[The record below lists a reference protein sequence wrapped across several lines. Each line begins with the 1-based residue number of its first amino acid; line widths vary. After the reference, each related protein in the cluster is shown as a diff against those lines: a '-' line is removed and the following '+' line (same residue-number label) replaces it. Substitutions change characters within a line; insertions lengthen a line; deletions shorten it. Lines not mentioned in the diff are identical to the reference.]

1 MNIHNTMINTLKFI
15 FSSER
20 NNFVIEQNRD
30 VIIRL
35 KFIGTFQPNEKVDV
49 RNLRIENNTMITP
62 IKRMLFG
69 ESRDTTYSFLNSTVE
84 RSFEIINAYIRSDK
98 ISEKI
103 YCKNILSDMVKAIQG
118 LKNIQKTYRDDKLFY
133 CNIETIIENIE
144 SKLSEIKEKYP
155 EIFDIKTIQDEIF
168 EREEFLRSESFSEKK
183 VEDQIKE
190 SPPNDDIKLEKE
202 IKNETKNKSKK

>member
-20 NNFVIEQNRD
+20 SNFLIEQNRD

-69 ESRDTTYSFLNSTVE
+69 ESRDTTYSFLNSTIE

-103 YCKNILSDMVKAIQG
+103 YCKNILSDMIKAIQG

-133 CNIETIIENIE
+133 CNIETVIENIE
-144 SKLSEIKEKYP
+144 SKLSEIREKYP
-155 EIFDIKTIQDEIF
+155 EIFDIKTIQDEIL
-168 EREEFLRSESFSEKK
+168 EREEFFKNEKK
-183 VEDQIKE
+183 EITNDSKLLESEDVNAKARDPLENKKE
-190 SPPNDDIKLEKE
+190 P
-202 IKNETKNKSKK
+202 KNKK

>member
-20 NNFVIEQNRD
+20 SNFLIEQNRD
-30 VIIRL
+30 IIIRL

-69 ESRDTTYSFLNSTVE
+69 ESRDTTYSFLNSTIE

-103 YCKNILSDMVKAIQG
+103 YCKNILSDMIKAIQG

-133 CNIETIIENIE
+133 CNIETVIENIE
-144 SKLSEIKEKYP
+144 SKLSEIREKYP
-155 EIFDIKTIQDEIF
+155 EIFDIKTIQDEIL
-168 EREEFLRSESFSEKK
+168 EREEFFKNEKK
-183 VEDQIKE
+183 EILTEPKLLESEDVNAKARDALENKKE
-190 SPPNDDIKLEKE
+190 S
-202 IKNETKNKSKK
+202 KNKK

>member
-20 NNFVIEQNRD
+20 SNFLIEQNRD

-69 ESRDTTYSFLNSTVE
+69 ESRDTTYSFLNSTIE

-103 YCKNILSDMVKAIQG
+103 YCKNILSDMIKAIQG

-133 CNIETIIENIE
+133 CNIETVIENIE
-144 SKLSEIKEKYP
+144 SKLSEIREKYP
-155 EIFDIKTIQDEIF
+155 EIFNIKTIQDEIL
-168 EREEFLRSESFSEKK
+168 EREEFFKNEEKK
-183 VEDQIKE
+183 EISTEPRLLESENVNARDPLENKKE
-190 SPPNDDIKLEKE
+190 P
-202 IKNETKNKSKK
+202 KNKK